1 MYLLD
6 VELFQLGEQLLYR
19 RRHQTSFWKETFST
33 MSDFT
38 NTSPVPRAVISQPP
52 PAPPGIR
59 KWIFSTSAAK
69 SVKRKGCCDDRSRK
83 SRFQCLEP
91 VHVPYVGSLQWR
103 ETYVYIQLLNTRVGY
118 CLADEVKVNGVLT
131 NCL

>member
-1 MYLLD
+1 MALPPPPPD
-6 VELFQLGEQLLYR
+6 K
-19 RRHQTSFWKETFST
+19 FWKETFST

-69 SVKRKGCCDDRSRK
+69 VLKEKVAAMIEAARVGFSA
-83 SRFQCLEP
+83 LNM
-91 VHVPYVGSLQWR
+91 VHVPYVGDLFNG
-103 ETYVYIQLLNTRVGY
+103 EKLMFYIQLLNTRVGY